1 MESMQAACSSSF
13 YILTVLSKYEVDLEN
28 VCLICSEPEQVAK
41 LRLLCCPLTAC
52 LSAAFVCSFSPCF
65 LLPCTPFY
73 TAFTSLTPPPPSLQQ
88 HLTFQI
94 GIYFNCDSKAAA
106 AKIYLML
113 QQVCAKGRKE
123 GRSQLLGLLLV
134 RGSVSSPS
142 LNAQSPIPNVISG
155 HIHLRPAMG
164 ALLCACWRAGRQH
177 GKKLLQIFG
186 QHVAGRR

>member
-1 MESMQAACSSSF
+1 M
-13 YILTVLSKYEVDLEN
+13 LN
-28 VCLICSEPEQVAK
+28 
-41 LRLLCCPLTAC
+41 LLGTGTSCETEIALLPTYC
-52 LSAAFVCSFSPCF
+52 LSFGCLCLQF
-65 LLPCTPFY
+65 L
-73 TAFTSLTPPPPSLQQ
+73 SLLLTTLYSLLYRLHFFNPPPPPSLQQ